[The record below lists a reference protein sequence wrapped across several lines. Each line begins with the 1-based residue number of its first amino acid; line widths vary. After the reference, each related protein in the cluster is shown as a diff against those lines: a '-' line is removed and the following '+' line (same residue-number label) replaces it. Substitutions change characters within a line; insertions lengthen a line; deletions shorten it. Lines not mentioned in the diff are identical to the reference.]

1 MHGTFLQTNLR
12 KLGWNEHIK
21 SLKRSVIPKRP
32 YIFPRRPVFAR
43 VIDVFFKWDVN
54 EYPGYGRILGQ
65 ILAVNPET
73 ARKVARGEK
82 PLSDKGRARLINW
95 LEGQLFEL
103 QSIIQALKDEQTAL
117 DFKRTHDPKYN
128 RTARLIKARAALAAK
143 QGQPTRKSKP

>member
-1 MHGTFLQTNLR
+1 MHQMWPTLSKWKLGKIQHTYASHRSIEPKSIVRITSRGILSRVR
-12 KLGWNEHIK
+12 KLF
-21 SLKRSVIPKRP
+21 
-32 YIFPRRPVFAR
+32 FPWGVF
-43 VIDVFFKWDVN
+43 
-54 EYPGYGRILGQ
+54 EYPGYQ
-65 ILAVNPET
+65 PILAKIIGVGKDHT
-73 ARKVARGEK
+73 RKVTSGSAM
-82 PLSDKGRARLINW
+82 LSDKGRARLINW